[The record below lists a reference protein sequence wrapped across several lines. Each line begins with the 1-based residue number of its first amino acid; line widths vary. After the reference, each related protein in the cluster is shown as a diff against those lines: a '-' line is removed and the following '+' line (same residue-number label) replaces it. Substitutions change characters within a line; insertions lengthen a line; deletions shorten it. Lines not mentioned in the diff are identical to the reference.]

1 MGSQPISRLLEI
13 DKLEGCAV
21 RGMTWNHSR
30 GYDPLV
36 AASAEWEKR
45 TGQSIAWDQRSLQDF
60 ESYPVE
66 DLAKRYDLIVIDHPH
81 VGQVADSGCLIA
93 LDTVL
98 DAPTLAEIATGS
110 IGGSYES
117 YNWNGHQWAF
127 PVDAATQV
135 QAWVPSRINAP
146 VRDWNDLAA
155 LVADGRASLPLR
167 PPHSLMSLFTL
178 CGIAGVALTPD
189 AEELFPAGARRAYDL
204 LATLATRVD
213 PAAYEMD
220 PIAMFEL
227 MAQPGAKLAV
237 SPLIYGYVSYAF
249 SGFRPELIR
258 FADIPALD
266 HGPSGSTL
274 GGTGM
279 AVSAYAGDIA
289 SAAAFAAWVSGGAVQ
304 RDLVAPN
311 GGQPGHADA
320 WEADSVNTV
329 THDFYRATRATLD
342 RAWIRPRHHGYMPFQ
357 HAASERINDALRAG
371 EPADEAIAALNQLYR
386 ESQ

>member
-1 MGSQPISRLLEI
+1 
-13 DKLEGCAV
+13 
-21 RGMTWNHSR
+21 MTWNHSR

-36 AASAEWEKR
+36 AASAAWKAR
-45 TGQSIAWDQRSLQDF
+45 TGQAISWDQRSLQDF

-66 DLAKRYDLIVIDHPH
+66 DLARSYDLIVIDHPH
-81 VGQVADSGCLIA
+81 VGQVADSGCLLA
-93 LDTVL
+93 LDTAI
-98 DAPTLAEIATGS
+98 DAPTLAEIAAGS

-117 YNWNGHQWAF
+117 YNWNGHQWAL

-135 QAWVPSRINAP
+135 QAWVPSRIAAP
-146 VRDWNDLAA
+146 ITDWDELAA

-167 PPHSLMSLFTL
+167 APHSLMSLFTL
-178 CGIAGVALTPD
+178 CGIAGVPLALEGGD
-189 AEELFPAGARRAYDL
+189 LFPAEAMRAYDL
-204 LATLATRVD
+204 LATLAGRVD

-227 MAQPGAKLAV
+227 MAQPGARLAV
-237 SPLIYGYVSYAF
+237 APLIYGYVSYAIA
-249 SGFRPELIR
+249 GFRPELIR

-279 AVSAYAGDIA
+279 AVSAYAEDPA

-304 RDLVAPN
+304 RDIVAPN

-320 WEADSVNTV
+320 WEADSVNAA

-357 HAASERINDALRAG
+357 HAASERINEALRAG
-371 EPADEAIAALNQLYR
+371 EPADKAIAALNQLYR
-386 ESQ
+386 DSQ